1 MAGATAEIN
10 VPTGDPEAPGNR
22 PRSGGRK
29 LKILALL
36 LTVMAVEGAGIY
48 LLIPSPSTTASDEK
62 PAEPEETAKTGVAHT
77 VEVPI
82 EPVVNVTNS
91 LAAPGS
97 IIHVTF
103 KLVAVVPRDQQLS
116 FEDAANVEHNAR
128 VRQAI
133 VKVAR
138 SANMDDLSDPE
149 LSTLK
154 RLIREEMNKVLRK
167 SYVNE
172 IVISDFK
179 TMEQ

>member
-1 MAGATAEIN
+1 MAGRSAEIQ
-10 VPTGDPEAPGNR
+10 VPADPNGTKGPSG
-22 PRSGGRK
+22 SGGRK
-29 LKILALL
+29 LRILALM

-48 LLIPSPSTTASDEK
+48 LLIPSSASNGASEEVARPGDEAASTVD
-62 PAEPEETAKTGVAHT
+62 HT

-82 EPVVNVTNS
+82 EPVINVTNS

-97 IIHVTF
+97 IVHVTF
-103 KLVAVVPRDQQLS
+103 KLVAIVPREQQLA
-116 FEDAANVEHNAR
+116 FEEAANVEHHAR

-138 SANMDDLSDPE
+138 SAGMDDLSDPA
-149 LSTLK
+149 LRTLK
-154 RLIREEMNKVLRK
+154 RLLREEMNKVLRK

>member
-1 MAGATAEIN
+1 MTGTSAEIPVLETAEQS
-10 VPTGDPEAPGNR
+10 PR
-22 PRSGGRK
+22 PKAGGRK
-29 LKILALL
+29 LKILLL
-36 LTVMAVEGAGIY
+36 LFAVMAVEGAGIY
-48 LLIPSPSTTASDEK
+48 LLLPSPASGGAADEK
-62 PAEPEETAKTGVAHT
+62 PAAPDESAKADVGHT

-82 EPVVNVTNS
+82 EPIVNVTNS

-103 KLVAVVPRDQQLS
+103 KLVAVVPRDQQLA
-116 FEDAANVEHNAR
+116 FEDAVNVEHNAR

-138 SANMDDLSDPE
+138 STNMDDLSDPE

-154 RLIREEMNKVLRK
+154 RMIREEMNKVLRK
-167 SYVNE
+167 SYVHE
-172 IVISDFK
+172 CVISDFK